1 MSKIDTNTVREKV
14 VTMMGDLREVVDL
27 YMRNEAEVA
36 VVEGNHT
43 FSREYKDT
51 QIEKLREMG
60 QIAGSISKNAGLCQK
75 NNLQLNGYAYEAG
88 LNDFVISDEE
98 DYITKIMIKI
108 DEIS

>member
-1 MSKIDTNTVREKV
+1 M
-14 VTMMGDLREVVDL
+14 
-27 YMRNEAEVA
+27 
-36 VVEGNHT
+36 
-43 FSREYKDT
+43 
-51 QIEKLREMG
+51 QIPERYLG

>member
-1 MSKIDTNTVREKV
+1 MCIRRISTDTKDSIQLLRTQKCLQIVLQSLEENISADTRKVLGIDCRFYIKKCCKI
-14 VTMMGDLREVVDL
+14 
-27 YMRNEAEVA
+27 
-36 VVEGNHT
+36 
-43 FSREYKDT
+43 
-51 QIEKLREMG
+51 
-60 QIAGSISKNAGLCQK
+60 CQK

>member
-1 MSKIDTNTVREKV
+1 MTEEK
-14 VTMMGDLREVVDL
+14 G
-27 YMRNEAEVA
+27 
-36 VVEGNHT
+36 G
-43 FSREYKDT
+43 
-51 QIEKLREMG
+51 
-60 QIAGSISKNAGLCQK
+60 GSISKNAGLCQK

>member
-1 MSKIDTNTVREKV
+1 MCIRRISTDTKDSIQLLRTQKCLQIVLQSLEENISADTRKVLGIDCRF
-14 VTMMGDLREVVDL
+14 
-27 YMRNEAEVA
+27 Y
-36 VVEGNHT
+36 
-43 FSREYKDT
+43 
-51 QIEKLREMG
+51 I
-60 QIAGSISKNAGLCQK
+60 KNAGLCQK